1 MDDRV
6 KEDNSLSPLS
16 IETLLDLP
24 TDEQDTLIKQAARIH
39 GRLLNRESSLPGYYF
54 FGMGRF
60 SFEIPEGS
68 KYLKKVCLDPTAKLT
83 PEQEQAVYDYE
94 QDEFKIHINLPE
106 ELKIS
111 LFSKILKVKK
121 QYSEI
126 VEQIFNEKELRDEE
140 QFASGDEIRQK
151 GGELTRLHRWKMK
164 KFYGPGSK
172 NPQNAD
178 FVIYVTKEK
187 GGESMIEA
195 LMEAVREIAP
205 LVRSLNI
212 PEDQKPPR
220 YSLPVIID
228 GEEVNGLSVCQGNG
242 DFKNYLRRTGEDE
255 KLARFYDPET
265 NFALRKGVEIKF

>member
-1 MDDRV
+1 MNDRV

-16 IETLLDLP
+16 IETLLDLS
-24 TDEQDTLIKQAARIH
+24 TDEQDALIKQAARIH
-39 GRLLNRESSLPGYYF
+39 GRLLNRESKQPGYYF
-54 FGMGRF
+54 FGIGRF

-68 KYLKKVCLDPTAKLT
+68 KYLKQVALDLTIKLT
-83 PEQEQAVYDYE
+83 PDQEQAVYDYE
-94 QDEFKIHINLPE
+94 QNEFKIHINLPQ

-126 VEQIFNEKELRDEE
+126 VEQIFNEKELRGEK

-151 GGELTRLHRWKMK
+151 GGELTRLHQWKMK

-178 FVIYVTKEK
+178 FVVYVTKEK
-187 GGESMIEA
+187 GDESMTEA
-195 LMEAVREIAP
+195 LIEIVREITP

-212 PEDQKPPR
+212 PEDQKAPR

-228 GEEVNGLSVCQGNG
+228 GEEINGLWVIQGNG
-242 DFKNYLRRTGEDE
+242 DFKDYLKRTGGDE

-265 NFALRKGVEIKF
+265 NFALRKGIEIEF